1 MATAFGYLGWLS
13 DEDNYEDYYNDY
25 FEQYGY
31 LNKYFPSS
39 FFLTDNATLNNY
51 KTKSRESYVLYE
63 PLDLSEDDNKYCIY
77 WYRWE
82 KNYTPPENE
91 TFLPN
96 GWRRMTADDGD
107 FSSPHSADDSD
118 GENIGLSALYYYDDD
133 SDFKYTYKKT
143 KTYKSSRK
151 YYEKKENNKK
161 ITFERKTSITKN

>member
-1 MATAFGYLGWLS
+1 MSDSHQKGFKDIKGKNSGLKSIYDTYKIRVDRTMATAFGYLGWLS
-13 DEDNYEDYYNDY
+13 DEDNYNNYYNDY

-39 FFLTDNATLNNY
+39 FFLTDNTTLNNY

-91 TFLPN
+91 TFLPS
-96 GWRRMTADDGD
+96 GWRRMTADDND
-107 FSSPHSADDSD
+107 FSSPHSIGDSD
-118 GENIGLSALYYYDDD
+118 GENIGLSALYYYDD
-133 SDFKYTYKKT
+133 
-143 KTYKSSRK
+143 
-151 YYEKKENNKK
+151 
-161 ITFERKTSITKN
+161 